1 MSRRSNKV
9 RRPQAPKRH
18 VRQRAVEKE
27 ARLIEQSMY
36 LPPSRQRFVR

>member
-1 MSRRSNKV
+1 MSRRKV
-9 RRPQAPKRH
+9 RRPQAPKRS

-36 LPPSRQRFVR
+36 VPPSRRRYAR